1 MSSELE
7 SREIDRFNAPYG
19 KEVVI
24 EEVRY
29 DNDFR
34 LLRMRIREARRFTV
48 IDLDHETA
56 QHWGRLLQSWGAAQ
70 AGRLSEGTDADGA

>member
-1 MSSELE
+1 MSSELGSE
-7 SREIDRFNAPYG
+7 EIDRFNAPYG

-29 DNDFR
+29 DNGFK

-56 QHWGRLLQSWGAAQ
+56 RHWGGLLARWGETQAA
-70 AGRLSEGTDADGA
+70 ALEGMDADGG

>member
-1 MSSELE
+1 MSSEI
-7 SREIDRFNAPYG
+7 SSHEIDRFNAPYG

-56 QHWGRLLQSWGAAQ
+56 SHWGQLLTQWGQ
-70 AGRLSEGTDADGA
+70 ARGEALEGIDADGA

>member
-1 MSSELE
+1 MSSEVS

-19 KEVVI
+19 KEVLI
-24 EEVRY
+24 EEVLY

-34 LLRMRIREARRFTV
+34 LLRMRIREARRFTI

-56 QHWGRLLQSWGAAQ
+56 RHWGELLVRWSAARSE
-70 AGRLSEGTDADGA
+70 ALEGTDADGA